1 VNEAPMSQSYERGPL
16 DEREMLADPIAQ
28 FQVWMADAVSAGLL
42 RPDAMTLATA
52 GRDGRP
58 SARMVLLRGCDER
71 GFVFFTN
78 YRSRKAKELT
88 DNPAAALVF
97 YWAELERQVRVE
109 GAITRTSAEESDAYF
124 ATRPLE
130 SRYSAVISPQSEVV
144 ESRDFLVR
152 KVDELRAKVQGGP
165 VPRPEFWGGFRLNP
179 QVIEFWQ
186 GQPGRLHDR
195 IRYRRGRPWTIER
208 LGP

>member
-1 VNEAPMSQSYERGPL
+1 MSQSYERGPL
-16 DEREMLADPIAQ
+16 NEREMMADPIAQ
-28 FQVWMADAVSAGLL
+28 FQVWMADAVAAGLL

-52 GRDGRP
+52 TRDGKA

-88 DNPAAALVF
+88 DNPVAALVF
-97 YWAELERQVRVE
+97 YWAELERQVRIE
-109 GAITRTSAEESDAYF
+109 GAISRTSAAESDAYF

-144 ESRDFLVR
+144 ESRDFLVQR
-152 KVDELRAKVQGGP
+152 VDELRQSVQGGA

-195 IRYRRGRPWTIER
+195 IRYRRGPMWIIER